1 MEHIGIDLGASRS
14 SLCILSSTGEITL
27 ETTVETRKLF
37 PFLSKRPSS
46 RVVIESC
53 AESRKVA
60 LMARELDHQVTVVP
74 TIFVRTLG
82 IGTRGIKTDKR
93 DARNLALAA
102 FRLGDQLPHVHI
114 RSDEAERKK
123 ELLGSRANLISLRT
137 SAINFVRSSL
147 RRQLKPRIGRAP
159 KSFCANVR
167 DAFDEVPLEIEVHL
181 TLISTLN
188 EQIALLDRKIRKLAE
203 ADQDAQRL
211 QKIPGVGPIVAL
223 AFLAT
228 IDQPERF
235 ASAANV
241 ASYLGLSPGENTTGG
256 NVKRTGIIAAGQRQ
270 MRSLLVQAAHSMMN
284 SRRTTEPMAAWAR
297 EIERKKARKIAVCA
311 LARRLAV
318 VMWAMLR
325 DGSKYDPTLTKP
337 RPPLARPSNEQI
349 AANLAR
355 ATAST

>member
-14 SLCILSSTGEITL
+14 SICIMSSTGELTQ
-27 ETTVETRKLF
+27 ERTVETRKLF
-37 PFLSKRPSS
+37 PFLSKRGPAH
-46 RVVIESC
+46 VVIESC

-60 LMARELDHQVTVVP
+60 LMARELDHEVRVVP
-74 TIFVRTLG
+74 TSFVRSLG
-82 IGTRGIKTDKR
+82 IGTRRIKTDKR

-114 RSDEAERKK
+114 RSDDAEQKK
-123 ELLGSRANLISLRT
+123 DLLGSRANLITMRT

-159 KSFCANVR
+159 ESFCANVR
-167 DAFDEVPLEIEVHL
+167 DTFDEVPPEIEVHL
-181 TLISTLN
+181 TLIGTLN
-188 EQIALLDRKIRKLAE
+188 EQIAILDRKIRKLAR
-203 ADQDAQRL
+203 ADEDAQRL
-211 QKIPGVGPIVAL
+211 QKIPGVGPIVSL

-235 ASAANV
+235 AAAANV

-270 MRSLLVQAAHSMMN
+270 MRALLVQAAHSMMN
-284 SRRTTEPMAAWAR
+284 SRRTTEPMAAWAH
-297 EIERKKARKIAVCA
+297 ELARKKGRKVATCA

-325 DGSKYDPTLTKP
+325 DGSSYDPTLTKP
-337 RPPLARPSNEQI
+337 RARPYTEPSVAEM
-349 AANLAR
+349 AR
-355 ATAST
+355 AVT

>member
-14 SLCILSSTGEITL
+14 SICIVSSAGEIEL
-27 ETTVETRKLF
+27 QSTVETRKLF
-37 PFLSKRPSS
+37 SFLSKRPRG
-46 RVVIESC
+46 RVVLESC

-60 LMARELDHQVTVVP
+60 LMARELKHEVVVVP
-74 TIFVRTLG
+74 TSFVRSLG
-82 IGTRGIKTDKR
+82 IGTRRIKTDKR
-93 DARNLALAA
+93 DAQNLALAA
-102 FRLGDQLPHVHI
+102 FRLGEQLPHVHI
-114 RSDEAERKK
+114 RSDEAEQKK

-147 RRQLKPRIGRAP
+147 RRQLMPRIGRAP
-159 KSFCANVR
+159 ESFCENVR
-167 DAFDEVPLEIEVHL
+167 GLLEEVPSEIEGHL
-181 TLISTLN
+181 ATITTLN
-188 EQIALLDRKIRKLAE
+188 EQIALLERKIRKLAKT
-203 ADQDAQRL
+203 DQEAQRL

-256 NVKRTGIIAAGQRQ
+256 KVKRTGIIAAGQRQ
-270 MRSLLVQAAHSMMN
+270 MRALLVQAAHSMMN

-297 EIERKKARKIAVCA
+297 ELETKRGRKVATCA

-325 DGSKYDPTLTKP
+325 DGSSYDPTLTKP
-337 RPPLARPSNEQI
+337 RPPRTKPSTEQI
-349 AANLAR
+349 AAELTR
-355 ATAST
+355 ATATA